1 MQAFCLPVIQIVYE
15 TIQDAL
21 SGKKSGKVLI
31 EDEGKIYCT
40 YYNVHIIHYVS

>member
-15 TIQDAL
+15 TIRDAL

-31 EDEGKIYCT
+31 DVEDEGKIYCT
-40 YYNVHIIHYVS
+40 